1 MRKISIIILAI
12 TAVFNFTSC
21 SDFESLDKTNENV
34 PNIKAMYA
42 PEESFSLLSNGYNT
56 WYNGSIAASPTIG
69 FACAEL
75 FQAGTAGW
83 GSGTMWFRPRQ
94 NLFNGPT
101 PDPVIIINYG
111 AWYNYYTAVG
121 STMVLAKQLKDP
133 SYKVVLNGIDY
144 TQRVKAHNLIVQA
157 LLYGNIAML
166 YDKAYLFTDEDN
178 AIGFDFVANTRS
190 YKEVMDFAIGQLDK
204 AIAIIETD
212 PVDADHIEIIPGQT
226 FDKASLLQFAN
237 SMAAR
242 LLVNNAR
249 TPAEN
254 AQTDWAK
261 VGQYAQKGLQQNF
274 SVEYKQGWRGKVMTR
289 DEGMNYFALH
299 NMQWI
304 RASQW
309 LLHLMAPNDP
319 NSAYPFPDGVKR
331 MAPIT
336 DCPDSRL
343 GKYFS
348 NDDDLGRWFGF
359 TRATRPGYGTFIMSE
374 YKYTRYRDVVQNET
388 GSVDHFLK
396 AENDLYIAEAK
407 YRLNQ
412 SGAADFVNN
421 SRVGIGNLPAATDAD
436 TDLLDKIFYER
447 YVECDM
453 VWPHLGFFD
462 KRRTGTLLP
471 GTVFHFPIPAP
482 ELISH
487 GQAVYT
493 FGANNPM

>member
-1 MRKISIIILAI
+1 MKKLSILILVISIFSF
-12 TAVFNFTSC
+12 TAC
-21 SDFESLDKTNENV
+21 SDFESLDKTNENL
-34 PNIKAMYA
+34 PDIKAMYA
-42 PEESFSLLSNGYNT
+42 PKETFSLISNGYNT

-94 NLFNGPT
+94 DLFNNTT

-121 STMVLAKQLKDP
+121 STMVLAKQLQNP
-133 SYKVVLNGIDY
+133 EYKIVLNGIDY
-144 TQRVKAHNLIVQA
+144 TQRVKAHNLIIQG

-166 YDKAYLFTDEDN
+166 YDKAYLFKENDN
-178 AIGFDFVANTRS
+178 AVNFDYKANTKS
-190 YKEVMDFAIGQLDK
+190 YKEVMDY
-204 AIAIIETD
+204 AIAQIDSAIKIIEAD
-212 PVDADHIEIIPGQT
+212 PVDTDYSEVIAGT
-226 FDKASLLQFAN
+226 VFDKATLLQFAN

-242 LLVNNAR
+242 LLVGNAR

-261 VGQYAQKGLQQNF
+261 VESYALKGLQQNF
-274 SVEYKQGWRGKVMTR
+274 AVDYRQGWRGKVMTR

-309 LLHLMAPNDP
+309 LLHLMAPDDP

-336 DCPDSRL
+336 NCPDARL
-343 GKYFS
+343 NKYFS
-348 NDDDLGRWFGF
+348 DDNDLGSWFGF

-374 YKYTRYRDVVQNET
+374 YKYTRYHDVVFNES
-388 GSVDHFLK
+388 GAVDHFLK

-407 YRLNQ
+407 YHLHKG
-412 SGAADFVNN
+412 GAATYVNN
-421 SRVGIGNLPAATDAD
+421 SRVGLGNLSPASDGD
-436 TDLLDKIFYER
+436 TDLLNKIFYER

-453 VWPHLGFFD
+453 VWPQLGFFD

-471 GTVFHFPIPAP
+471 GTVFQFPIPAP

-487 GQAVYT
+487 GQPVYT